1 MPGTVRVADAK
12 FLSGPAKVKFVGQG
26 DEMLESLEVQ
36 GLLACGMR
44 FTPIFIPSRA
54 AGQPLS
60 I

>member
-1 MPGTVRVADAK
+1 MNTRRVY
-12 FLSGPAKVKFVGQG
+12 SAKVKFVGQG
-26 DEMLESLEVQ
+26 DEMLELLEVQ
-36 GLLACGMR
+36 GLLACAMR